1 MDSSEKNFERK
12 IKKVGIMN
20 EISSL
25 IRIAYN
31 EFGVTKKD
39 IDFCVKLASMNNEEL
54 AIEAQKSIER
64 AKKEINDSSLSAFL
78 EFMKEE
84 DCEHCS
90 AIDNCEIKTL
100 YEKIQRGEADG
111 EDVLKQAVNFTEFE
125 KSMGIDSD
133 NDVFGNMFKDLL

>member
-20 EISSL
+20 EITSL

-39 IDFCVKLASMNNEEL
+39 IDFCAKLASMNNEEL

-64 AKKEINDSSLSAFL
+64 TKKAINDSSLSTFL